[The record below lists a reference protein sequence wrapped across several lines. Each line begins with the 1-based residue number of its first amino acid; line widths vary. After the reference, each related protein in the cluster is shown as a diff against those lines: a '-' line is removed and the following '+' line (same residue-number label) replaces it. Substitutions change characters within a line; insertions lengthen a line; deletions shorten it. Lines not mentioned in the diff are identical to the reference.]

1 MTSDRPGPAQLS
13 VFAQNVARYRGAR
26 GWTQRE
32 LAEALSSRGMPVDST
47 AVSRIENG
55 TRDVRLSE
63 ALLIADALVVDLDR
77 LLIGMRSPAQELRHR
92 RDVSD
97 DWALQ
102 FREIL
107 PNWLHSLRRTSEFLE
122 DNPDLVATIFDDRVG
137 QPRSADDY
145 LAWVMRRAR
154 AKNDQLRVAR
164 AWQGV
169 VVRSDGEAKQ
179 LIQVIGAALEG
190 LLTVAESEES
200 QPRHPEG
207 IVELLE
213 NLTFLEKGNSGG

>member
-1 MTSDRPGPAQLS
+1 MTSDPPGLAQLN

-63 ALLIADALVVDLDR
+63 ALLIADALAVDVDR

-102 FREIL
+102 FSEIL
-107 PNWLHSLRRTSEFLE
+107 PNWLHSMRGTSDFLKE
-122 DNPDLVATIFDDRVG
+122 NPDLIATIFDDRVG
-137 QPRSADDY
+137 RPRSADDY
-145 LAWVMRRAR
+145 LAWVMRRIR
-154 AKNDQLRVAR
+154 AKNEQFRVAR

-169 VVRSDGEAKQ
+169 VVRTDSEAKQ
-179 LIQVIGAALEG
+179 LIQVIGVLSKACSRSRR
-190 LLTVAESEES
+190 VKK
-200 QPRHPEG
+200 PRRGTHRRSSSYSR
-207 IVELLE
+207 I
-213 NLTFLEKGNSGG
+213 

>member
-1 MTSDRPGPAQLS
+1 MTSDPTGPAQLS
-13 VFAQNVARYRGAR
+13 VFAQNVARYRAAR

-63 ALLIADALVVDLDR
+63 ALLIADALSVDLDR

-92 RDVSD
+92 REVSD

-102 FREIL
+102 FSEIL
-107 PNWLHSLRRTSEFLE
+107 PNWLHSMRRTSEFLQE
-122 DNPDLVATIFDDRVG
+122 NPNLVATVFDDRVG
-137 QPRSADDY
+137 RPKSADDY
-145 LAWVMRRAR
+145 LPWVMRRIR
-154 AKNDQLRVAR
+154 SKNDQFRIAR

-169 VVRSDGEAKQ
+169 VVRTDIEARQ
-179 LIQVIGAALEG
+179 LMQVIGAALEG
-190 LLTVAESEES
+190 LLTVAEGEDA
-200 QPRHPEG
+200 QARHPHE

-213 NLTFLEKGNSGG
+213 NLTFLERSNNGG